1 MQTGPRKALAQIQN
15 PPSPPANVGE
25 KTGILQIEEATGF
38 PFESNDIYLCRILT
52 IIFTGSLTAL

>member
-25 KTGILQIEEATGF
+25 KTGTLQKEEAATGL
-38 PFESNDIYLCRILT
+38 PFESNYIYLHVEY
-52 IIFTGSLTAL
+52 

>member
-25 KTGILQIEEATGF
+25 KTGTLQREEATGF
-38 PFESNDIYLCRILT
+38 PFESNYIYLHVEY
-52 IIFTGSLTAL
+52 

>member
-25 KTGILQIEEATGF
+25 KTGTLQKEEATGF
-38 PFESNDIYLCRILT
+38 PFESNYIYLHVLEY
-52 IIFTGSLTAL
+52 

>member
-25 KTGILQIEEATGF
+25 KTGTLQIEEATGL
-38 PFESNDIYLCRILT
+38 PFESNYIYLHVEY
-52 IIFTGSLTAL
+52 